1 MSTHDETPEVP
12 ARVRSMSVAAAG
24 VLSIELVPTTG
35 ALPQWEAGAHIDL
48 VIPGVP
54 VRQYSLWGDH
64 DAGAFRIAVLDEPQS
79 RGGSSYVHRTL
90 RPGDAVG
97 VRGPRNHF
105 ALEAS
110 EEYLFIAGG
119 IGITPLLP
127 MVRRARESG
136 ATWTLVYLG
145 TTAERMP
152 FLDEL
157 RAYGENV
164 VIMPRDAG
172 VRADLPALLAAHP
185 AAQVYACGP
194 ERMLGELRELLPDGD
209 RLRFE
214 YFAAPE
220 VEATDQA
227 GTFTVRLARTGV
239 DVEVDEGVSV
249 LEVMRTAG
257 VDVLSDC
264 EEGICG
270 SCETGVLSGEVEHRD
285 LVLTKQE
292 RAANDCMMVCVSRA
306 TCPLLVLDA

>member
-1 MSTHDETPEVP
+1 M
-12 ARVRSMSVAAAG
+12 
-24 VLSIELVPTTG
+24 
-35 ALPQWEAGAHIDL
+35 
-48 VIPGVP
+48 
-54 VRQYSLWGDH
+54 
-64 DAGAFRIAVLDEPQS
+64 
-79 RGGSSYVHRTL
+79 HRTL
-90 RPGDAVG
+90 RPGDAVA

-105 ALEAS
+105 ALEEAA
-110 EEYLFIAGG
+110 EYLFIAGG

-136 ATWTLVYLG
+136 AAWRLIYLG
-145 TTAERMP
+145 TTVERMP

-164 VIMPRDAG
+164 IVMPRDVG
-172 VRADLPALLAAHP
+172 DRADLPALLAAHP

-194 ERMLGELRELLPDGD
+194 ERMLAELRELLPDGD

-220 VEATDQA
+220 IETSDQT

-239 DVEVDEGVSV
+239 DVEVVDGVSV
-249 LEVMRTAG
+249 LEVMRAAG

-306 TCPLLVLDA
+306 ACPLLVLDA